1 MKAVNFVDVTLN
13 LTTGKYQPCNKPDNN
28 PLYINIL
35 SNHPPNIIQNL
46 PENISNETTF
56 NKSKDLYNNA
66 LAESGFKYKITFQK
80 QGNTSTIT
88 NNTKKRKRKITWF
101 NPPFSLNVS
110 TNIGNKFFSLLGK
123 HFPKTHQLH
132 KLFNRN
138 NVKVSYSSLPN
149 FKSVINGHNKNI
161 LNEQEKPSPCNCR
174 DKTSCPLNGSCQHKN
189 LVYSCKVSTPDIKQ
203 NHPHYIGLTE
213 HTFKDR
219 LYKHNNSFKYES
231 KRN

>member
-1 MKAVNFVDVTLN
+1 M
-13 LTTGKYQPCNKPDNN
+13 
-28 PLYINIL
+28 
-35 SNHPPNIIQNL
+35 
-46 PENISNETTF
+46 
-56 NKSKDLYNNA
+56 
-66 LAESGFKYKITFQK
+66 AEKGFKYKITFQK
-80 QGNTSTIT
+80 QENTSPIT
-88 NNTKKRKRKITWF
+88 NNIKKRERNIWF

-110 TNIGNKFFSLLGK
+110 TNIGKKLFSLLGK

-161 LNEQEKPSPCNCR
+161 LNEQEKPSPRNCR

-189 LVYSCKVSTPDIKQ
+189 LVYSCEVSTPDIKE

-213 HTFKDR
+213 HTFR
-219 LYKHNNSFKYES
+219 LYKIDSTNIIILSSTSQRETQQNFLISYGV
-231 KRN
+231 KRKKKLMWILSGAF